1 MIVAC
6 EKQEDTFT
14 KKKGIFT
21 KINIINVKRNKSC
34 ENLNHKKLQER
45 KRKSTK
51 KKNSKNSNRK

>member
-51 KKNSKNSNRK
+51 KKKQ